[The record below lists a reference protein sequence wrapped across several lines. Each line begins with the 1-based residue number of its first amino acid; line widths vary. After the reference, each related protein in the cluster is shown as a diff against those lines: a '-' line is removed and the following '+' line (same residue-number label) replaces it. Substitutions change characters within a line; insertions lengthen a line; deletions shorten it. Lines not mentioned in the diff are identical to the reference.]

1 MALEKI
7 PPTAGL
13 NIAKIDSQRHAE
25 FMLWDVGGQSVL
37 RKIWEKYFTQ
47 CHGIIYVLDGADQ
60 IRFDE
65 VRETL
70 SKMYDKEGNMED
82 VLKDLPVLFLIN
94 KSDQE
99 SEF

>member
-13 NIAKIDSQRHAE
+13 NIAKIGSQKHAE

-37 RKIWEKYFTQ
+37 RKIWEKYFNQ
-47 CHGIIYVLDGADQ
+47 CHGLVFVLDGADS

-70 SKMYDKEGNMED
+70 AKIYDREGN
-82 VLKDLPVLFLIN
+82 
-94 KSDQE
+94 
-99 SEF
+99 